1 MFLTFLKHEI
11 ALYVKRGGET
21 LNLVAM
27 FVMSACFFV
36 MSQSMDTPLDEVTGG
51 VVWVCALL
59 VLGIVQYRLYER
71 DYMDGTLEQWAF
83 LPLPLEMVVLAKCLA
98 HWLVTALPLLIVAPI
113 MGVMI
118 TQLPPN
124 LTSLTLALGLGTLS
138 FIFLGSLAAAISL
151 RFRSRDLLTTL
162 LVMPLAVPVLIFG
175 SMASAKPLVF
185 TPEWGVLGAY
195 VLVIAPVSSFL
206 SALLL
211 KFAQE

>member
-11 ALYVKRGGET
+11 GLYVKRGGET
-21 LNLVAM
+21 LNLVTM

-71 DYMDGTLEQWAF
+71 DYVDGTLEQWAF
-83 LPLPLEMVVLAKCLA
+83 LSLPLELVVLAKCFA
-98 HWLVTALPLLIVAPI
+98 HWLVTALPLLMVAPI

-124 LTSLTLALGLGTLS
+124 LPSLTLALGLGTMS
-138 FIFLGSLAAAISL
+138 FIFLGSLAASISL

-175 SMASAKPLVF
+175 SMASAKPLIF
-185 TPEWGVLGAY
+185 SAEWAALLAHVLI
-195 VLVIAPVSSFL
+195 VIPLSCFL

-211 KFAQE
+211 RFSQE

>member
-11 ALYVKRGGET
+11 GLYVKRGGET
-21 LNLVAM
+21 LNLITM
-27 FVMSACFFV
+27 FIMAASFFV
-36 MSQSMDTPLDEVTGG
+36 MSQSVDTPLDEVTGG

-71 DYMDGTLEQWAF
+71 DYIDGTLEQWAF
-83 LPLPLEMVVLAKCLA
+83 LRMPLEMVVLAKCLA

-118 TQLPPN
+118 TQLPPR
-124 LTSLTLALGLGTLS
+124 LGSLTLSLGLGTVA

-162 LVMPLAVPVLIFG
+162 LIMPLAVPVLIMG
-175 SMASAKPLVF
+175 SMASAKPISLDG
-185 TPEWGVLGAY
+185 EWAALMAY
-195 VLVIAPVSSFL
+195 VLVVMPLSCFL
-206 SALLL
+206 SAMLLR
-211 KFAQE
+211 FSQE